1 MGGPDA
7 QFAAGIDSLRAQV
20 LDLRRRVYRSDIGDY
35 LRGQGRSPR
44 FPIQFRSQYGED
56 LWLWDLLAPQTEGFF
71 IEVGAYDGFTLSVSY
86 ALEAIGWSGLLVEPI
101 PQRAEQARQ
110 RRPGCHVVNAALSRA
125 GSKGEAAFTYAPTHE
140 MLSYLVTTPS
150 HRDSVKRA
158 EQGREIEITVPL
170 TSMDTLLADH
180 QGPIDVAVI
189 DVEGGELSLLD
200 GFDLGRFRPR
210 VLVIEDGPPKPSS
223 PLLNYM
229 GRFDYTPAAHIA
241 LSRVFIRSDE
251 TALIARAAQ
260 IPF

>member
-1 MGGPDA
+1 MGEPDGQIA
-7 QFAAGIDSLRAQV
+7 STIDTLRAQV
-20 LDLRRRVYRSDIGDY
+20 LDLRRRVYRSDIADY

-56 LWLWDLLAPQTEGFF
+56 LWLWDLLAPKTDGYF
-71 IEVGAYDGFTLSVSY
+71 IEVGAYDGYTLSVSY
-86 ALEAIGWSGLLVEPI
+86 ALEAIGWTGLLVEPS
-101 PQRAEQARQ
+101 PQRAEQARL
-110 RRPGCHVVNAALSRA
+110 RRPGSRVVNAALSRA
-125 GSKGEAAFTYAPTHE
+125 GSKGDAVFTYAPTHE
-140 MLSYLVTTPS
+140 MLSYLVTNPG
-150 HRDSVKRA
+150 HRDVVRQA
-158 EQGREIEITVPL
+158 EQGQEKELSVPL
-170 TSMDTLLADH
+170 TSMNTLLADH
-180 QGPIDVAVI
+180 KGPIDVAVI

-251 TALIARAAQ
+251 AALINRAAQ